1 MKKILYIAAAAAL
14 LMTSCQKTDVLNV
27 VEDTIEFGTEVGKL
41 TKADANAAEDYSL
54 EKYATLNAQGFR
66 VWAVSDFNSGDID
79 KEGEIYRGLKNLPV
93 INGQSTASGWGFDAT
108 KVTNKYLWPQSPNK
122 LYFYTVSSAKAESW
136 LVDGG
141 NDPVTPKF
149 LFNGGTA
156 VTEVKFPLYTV
167 DDTAHDDVMVADAVH
182 QDKSQGK
189 TVAPT
194 FRHTMT
200 KVMFN
205 FKKGGPADNGAEEA
219 ENIVLKSITTTDL
232 QYKGTLTFTY
242 GNGKTG
248 TPSAWAPEVVV
259 KPFSKTAES
268 TYKVGD
274 VVIPK
279 VANFD
284 EVKNPVDGNYCLVGD
299 KLYKY
304 TSEGSWAQSD
314 DTYTTIEGMEL
325 TENYQNFV
333 TWYMIPQTL
342 ADADLNLPSE
352 GEQDRTLSGAVV
364 TIIYEAD
371 GKKITQNFDLNVSE
385 SAKDW
390 SEEHCVKYNVTIAPH
405 KIQFKPEVE
414 EWDKVGE
421 ELEN

>member
-14 LMTSCQKTDVLNV
+14 LMTSCQKTDLLNV

-41 TKADANAAEDYSL
+41 TKADPEDYNVP
-54 EKYATLNAQGFR
+54 KYATLNAQGFR
-66 VWAVSDFNSGDID
+66 VWAVSDFNSGTIDI
-79 KEGEIYRGLKNLPV
+79 KGTIYRGLKNLPV
-93 INGQSTASGWGFDAT
+93 INGQGTASGWGFDAT
-108 KVTNKYLWPQSPNK
+108 EVTNKYLWPQSPNK

-136 LVDGG
+136 LVDGD
-141 NDPVTPKF
+141 NEAVTSKF
-149 LFNGGTA
+149 LFNGETP
-156 VTEVKFPLYTV
+156 VTKVEFPLYKV
-167 DDTAHDDVMVADAVH
+167 DNTAHDDVMVADAVH
-182 QDKSQGK
+182 QEKGQGK

-232 QYKGTLTFTY
+232 KYKGTLTFTY
-242 GNGKTG
+242 GNGTTG
-248 TPSAWAPEVVV
+248 TPSEWAPEDDV

-268 TYKVGD
+268 TYKVGG

-279 VANFD
+279 VADVD
-284 EVKNPVDGNYCLVGD
+284 EVKNPVDGNYCFVGN

-304 TSEGSWAQSD
+304 TSEGSWEESA
-314 DTYTTIEGMEL
+314 DTYTITEGMEL
-325 TENYQNFV
+325 TEGYQNFV
-333 TWYMIPQTL
+333 TWYMIPQNL
-342 ADADLNLPSE
+342 ADADLKLPSA

-364 TIIYEAD
+364 TITYEAD
-371 GKKITQNFDLNVSE
+371 GKLISQNFDLNVPE
-385 SAKDW
+385 SPKDW

-405 KIQFKPEVE
+405 KIQFKPEVD
-414 EWDKVGE
+414 EWVEVGE
-421 ELEN
+421 KLEN

>member
-14 LMTSCQKTDVLNV
+14 LMTSCQKTDLLNV

-41 TKADANAAEDYSL
+41 TKAGSEDYNAP
-54 EKYATLNAQGFR
+54 KYATLNAQGFR
-66 VWAVSDFNSGDID
+66 VWAVSDFNSGTID
-79 KEGEIYRGLKNLPV
+79 QKGTIYRGLKNLPV
-93 INGQSTASGWGFDAT
+93 INGQNTTSGWGFDPS

-136 LVDGG
+136 LVDG
-141 NDPVTPKF
+141 NNEDVTSKF
-149 LFNGGTA
+149 LFNGKTP
-156 VTEVKFPLYTV
+156 VTDVTFPLYTV

-182 QDKSQGK
+182 QEKGQGK

-200 KVMFN
+200 KVMFD
-205 FKKGGPADNGAEEA
+205 FKKGGPEDSGAEEA
-219 ENIVLKSITTTDL
+219 ESIVLKSIKTTDL
-232 QYKGTLTFTY
+232 KYEGTLTFTY
-242 GNGKTG
+242 GNGTTG
-248 TPSAWAPEVVV
+248 TSSAWALQDNV

-279 VANFD
+279 VANVS

-304 TSEGSWAQSD
+304 TSEGSWEESAD
-314 DTYTTIEGMEL
+314 AYTTIEGMEL
-325 TENYQNFV
+325 TEVYQNFV
-333 TWYMIPQTL
+333 TWYMIPQNLT
-342 ADADLNLPSE
+342 DADLNIPSE
-352 GEQDRTLSGAVV
+352 GEQGRTLSGAVV
-364 TIIYEAD
+364 TITYEAD
-371 GKKITQNFDLNVSE
+371 GKLISQNFDLNVPE
-385 SAKDW
+385 SSKDW

-405 KIQFKPEVE
+405 KIQFKPEV
-414 EWDKVGE
+414 DKWFEVGA